1 MLVDIRRMS
10 FESSP
15 RDFEWCARVADNE
28 PGKASDPA
36 TNNKKEEAGKFVLVV
51 INLSSIEVIMRLGED
66 KGGDS
71 VRS

>member
-1 MLVDIRRMS
+1 M
-10 FESSP
+10 
-15 RDFEWCARVADNE
+15 ADNE

-71 VRS
+71 VMS